1 MEYNLVDIYFHTN
14 LSYGG
19 YENQN
24 GIKYDIND
32 FVDKEYEATDI
43 ISLLDKYGI
52 NYTSIPHLD
61 KDKGIFKLYKQVGN
75 SVAVPV
81 IERNANNI
89 INAMETN

>member
-1 MEYNLVDIYFHTN
+1 MEYNLVDIHFHTN

-52 NYTSIPHLD
+52 NYIAIPHLS
-61 KDKGIFKLYKQVGN
+61 KDKGIFKLFDKLVLGF
-75 SVAVPV
+75 SVPSNGST
-81 IERNANNI
+81 IPNI
-89 INAMETN
+89 SPTTSL